1 MKIKMKIA
9 HIIILCLLTIQSY
22 ICELI
27 VDSYDKVTP
36 ELLEAKAKLVKTV
49 EEYPDPLC
57 EDIKEVHKTY
67 EVILKNGEIEERDTF
82 NTIAMVENGSIYV
95 KNHINTIPLYFRKL
109 LNCYEQDNPKLIQ
122 NLRENYIEPPSVEP
136 HEIPE
141 ISEIV
146 AGRGYISADNLGEKS
161 VAFCDPI

>member
-1 MKIKMKIA
+1 MKIA

-67 EVILKNGEIEERDTF
+67 EVILKW
-82 NTIAMVENGSIYV
+82 Y
-95 KNHINTIPLYFRKL
+95 NH
-109 LNCYEQDNPKLIQ
+109 
-122 NLRENYIEPPSVEP
+122 
-136 HEIPE
+136 
-141 ISEIV
+141 
-146 AGRGYISADNLGEKS
+146 
-161 VAFCDPI
+161 